1 MRCVELKYDEPELE
15 IHVPRDDEFA
25 QVEQT
30 QKVVLTIQFELNL
43 VGQAVTP
50 VSVKE
55 VNSSASRS
63 GLLPCQEI
71 EVKQD
76 NKYSEQVGPCTNR
89 IVTLPSRWPSVPV
102 KPVMEMLRKDNNKT
116 KKRKKR

>member
-1 MRCVELKYDEPELE
+1 MSQDDLRCVELNNDESELE
-15 IHVPRDDEFA
+15 IHSPRDDEFA

-50 VSVKE
+50 VSVKV
-55 VNSSASRS
+55 VNSPASRS

-71 EVKQD
+71 EVKRD
-76 NKYSEQVGPCTNR
+76 NKNSEQGGPCTIIR
-89 IVTLPSRWPSVPV
+89 LCFIDLKVLGIS
-102 KPVMEMLRKDNNKT
+102 
-116 KKRKKR
+116 